1 MIKIALLR
9 HGHTSWNRAGQ
20 IQGRSDIPLDDDA
33 RRELQQ
39 YQLPNEWNTAELWS
53 SPLERARETAEIIAG
68 HSPKT
73 APGLTEMFWG
83 DWEGK
88 RGVDLLAQ
96 QDSGFRH
103 IEDWGWSYCPP
114 NGESPQQVSDRLLP
128 WLNTLTRDTVA
139 VCHIGIMRVLMARAT
154 GWNFDGPAPFR
165 IKRNRLFVLRLNNGV
180 LTADPDPVRLTRR
193 EDAT

>member
-1 MIKIALLR
+1 MIQIALLR
-9 HGHTSWNRAGQ
+9 HGHTHWNRAGQ

-33 RRELQQ
+33 RRELAQ
-39 YQLPNEWNTAELWS
+39 YRLPDDWQGAELWS
-53 SPLERARETAEIIAG
+53 SPLERAFETAEIVAG

-73 APGLTEMFWG
+73 APALTEMFWG

-88 RGVDLLAQ
+88 RGVDLLEQ
-96 QDSGFRH
+96 PGSDYRH

-114 NGESPQQVSDRLLP
+114 NGESPQQVSDRLTP
-128 WLNTLTRDTVA
+128 WLNALTRDTVA

-165 IKRNRLFVLRLNNGV
+165 IKRNRLFVLQLSDGV
-180 LTADPDPVRLTRR
+180 LTADPDPVRLIRR